1 MTLFYFFVMIKY
13 RQDRKAEEMTKYYL
27 AIDIGASSGRHIVGW
42 LEDNKLKTEEVYR
55 FSNGNEQKAGRLVWN
70 AEKLFSEVKNGLKRA
85 KEAGKTPSFIGIDTW
100 AVDYALLDGAGER
113 IGEVYAY
120 RDSRTHRASGAVH
133 KILPFAELYGRTG
146 IQFQPFNTVYQL
158 YADKLSGKIDGAE
171 SFLMLPD
178 YLDYRLTGVK
188 KQEYTN
194 ATSTGLVN
202 AVTHEWDGEIIQ
214 KLGLP
219 RKLFGELAQPGT
231 VVGEFSE
238 EIRKELG
245 YNATVV
251 LPATHDTASA
261 VLAAPI
267 GQSSPYISSG
277 TWSLLGIEQN
287 AAHTDEGS
295 RRANYSNEGSIGFGF
310 RYQKNIMG
318 LWLIQSVRNE
328 LAEKPSFA
336 TLEQMARCK
345 KSEYFIDVND
355 NRFLSPDSM
364 IGEIRSAVGKPL
376 GLASV
381 MRTVYD
387 SLARSYAQAVKELER
402 NTDRIYD
409 TLHVIGGGSK
419 DGFLNELTAEATGK
433 KVLAGPAEATA
444 LGNLVMQMIGT
455 GELKGLAEA
464 RHMIENSFEI
474 KEV

>member
-1 MTLFYFFVMIKY
+1 
-13 RQDRKAEEMTKYYL
+13 MTKYYL
-27 AIDIGASSGRHIVGW
+27 AIDIGASSGRHIVGYI
-42 LEDNKLKTEEVYR
+42 EDGKLKTEEVYR
-55 FSNGNEQKAGRLVWN
+55 FSNGNEQKSGHLVWN
-70 AEKLFSEVKNGLKRA
+70 AEKLFSEIKNGLKRA
-85 KEAGKTPSFIGIDTW
+85 KEVGETPSYIGIDTW

-113 IGEVYAY
+113 IGDVYAY
-120 RDSRTHRASGAVH
+120 RDGRTHRSATAVH
-133 KILPFAELYGRTG
+133 KILPFDQLYKHTG

-158 YADKLSGKIDGAE
+158 YADKTSGKIDGAE

-178 YLDYRLTGVK
+178 YLNYRLTGVK

-202 AVTHEWDGEIIQ
+202 AVTHGWDGELIE

-219 RKLFGELAQPGT
+219 KKLFGELSQPGT

-238 EIRKELG
+238 EIQKELG
-245 YNATVV
+245 YNATVI

-267 GQSSPYISSG
+267 DGASPYISSG
-277 TWSLLGIEQN
+277 TWSLLGIEQS

-328 LAEKPSFA
+328 LVEKPSFA

-345 KSEYFIDVND
+345 ESEYFIDVND

-364 IGEIRSAVGKPL
+364 IEEIRSATQKPL
-376 GLASV
+376 SLASV
-381 MRTVYD
+381 MRTIYD
-387 SLARSYAQAVKELER
+387 SLAKSYAQAIGELER
-402 NTDRIYD
+402 NTNQTYK
-409 TLHVIGGGSK
+409 TLHIIGGGSK
-419 DGFLNELTAEATGK
+419 DSFLNELTARATGK
-433 KVLAGPAEATA
+433 RVLAGPTEATA

-455 GELKGLAEA
+455 GELSGLAAA